1 MTDAEKSQAIKRHL
15 AVLGLKQKDV
25 ADILGVTRVTVS
37 NLINQP
43 RFGKKT
49 AYAWHSAFGF
59 SVDFL
64 VNGTGPTLS
73 SDAVREPGSITQN
86 ITGNSGIAVQQA
98 GVQGCTRVQA
108 QAPAQTKAGAND
120 SYFARLRL
128 RLPYA
133 LTLYCARHTWG
144 TVARSAMCRID
155 KSVVHEALCH
165 VDGSMRV
172 TDIYAEKDWSV
183 IWDANAKV
191 VGLFFP

>member
-64 VNGTGPTLS
+64 VNGTGPVLS
-73 SDAVREPGSITQN
+73 SDAVREPGTITQN
-86 ITGNSGIAVQQA
+86 ITGNSGIAVQQTGGTTNA
-98 GVQGCTRVQA
+98 ATGKEAPVQTEGGSATE
-108 QAPAQTKAGAND
+108 G
-120 SYFARLRL
+120 YFARL
-128 RLPYA
+128 
-133 LTLYCARHTWG
+133 
-144 TVARSAMCRID
+144 CRELLQHIID
-155 KSVVHEALCH
+155 KDDEICCLKEEIQRIRQQEGRS
-165 VDGSMRV
+165 D
-172 TDIYAEKDWSV
+172 
-183 IWDANAKV
+183 DA
-191 VGLFFP
+191 

>member
-15 AVLGLKQKDV
+15 AVLGLKQKKDV

-64 VNGTGPTLS
+64 VNGTGPVLS

-86 ITGNSGIAVQQA
+86 ITGNSGINRMTLTKLLASPEDGTAEVAVKA
-98 GVQGCTRVQA
+98 SWLAAICLRYHVSPAFLLLGSGPMFCGEGCPLNRRGQ
-108 QAPAQTKAGAND
+108 
-120 SYFARLRL
+120 
-128 RLPYA
+128 
-133 LTLYCARHTWG
+133 
-144 TVARSAMCRID
+144 
-155 KSVVHEALCH
+155 
-165 VDGSMRV
+165 
-172 TDIYAEKDWSV
+172 
-183 IWDANAKV
+183 
-191 VGLFFP
+191 

>member
-64 VNGTGPTLS
+64 VNGTGPVLS
-73 SDAVREPGSITQN
+73 SDAVREPGTITQN
-86 ITGNSGIAVQQA
+86 ITGNSGIAVQQTGGTTNA
-98 GVQGCTRVQA
+98 ATGKEAPVQTEGGSATE
-108 QAPAQTKAGAND
+108 G
-120 SYFARLRL
+120 YFARL
-128 RLPYA
+128 
-133 LTLYCARHTWG
+133 
-144 TVARSAMCRID
+144 CRELLQHIID
-155 KSVVHEALCH
+155 KDDEICCLKEEIQRIRQQEERSN
-165 VDGSMRV
+165 
-172 TDIYAEKDWSV
+172 
-183 IWDANAKV
+183 DA
-191 VGLFFP
+191 

>member
-64 VNGTGPTLS
+64 VNGTGPVLS

-86 ITGNSGIAVQQA
+86 ITGNSGIAVHQTGGTTNA
-98 GVQGCTRVQA
+98 ATGKEAPVQTEGGSATE
-108 QAPAQTKAGAND
+108 G
-120 SYFARLRL
+120 YFARL
-128 RLPYA
+128 
-133 LTLYCARHTWG
+133 
-144 TVARSAMCRID
+144 CRELLQHIID
-155 KSVVHEALCH
+155 KDDEICCLKEEIQRIRQQEGRS
-165 VDGSMRV
+165 D
-172 TDIYAEKDWSV
+172 
-183 IWDANAKV
+183 DA
-191 VGLFFP
+191 

>member
-98 GVQGCTRVQA
+98 GVQGCTRVQT

-120 SYFARLRL
+120 SYFARLCSELLQR
-128 RLPYA
+128 
-133 LTLYCARHTWG
+133 
-144 TVARSAMCRID
+144 VID
-155 KSVVHEALCH
+155 KDNEIQALRNEISRMKNEGPGH
-165 VDGSMRV
+165 
-172 TDIYAEKDWSV
+172 
-183 IWDANAKV
+183 ANQDSK
-191 VGLFFP
+191 

>member
-64 VNGTGPTLS
+64 VNGTGPVLS

-86 ITGNSGIAVQQA
+86 ITGNSGIAVQQTGGTTNA
-98 GVQGCTRVQA
+98 ATGKEAPVQTEGGSATE
-108 QAPAQTKAGAND
+108 G
-120 SYFARLRL
+120 YFARL
-128 RLPYA
+128 
-133 LTLYCARHTWG
+133 
-144 TVARSAMCRID
+144 CRELLQHIID
-155 KSVVHEALCH
+155 KDDEICCLKEEIQRIRQQEGRSN
-165 VDGSMRV
+165 
-172 TDIYAEKDWSV
+172 
-183 IWDANAKV
+183 DA
-191 VGLFFP
+191 

>member
-1 MTDAEKSQAIKRHL
+1 MTDSEKSQAIKRHL

-86 ITGNSGIAVQQA
+86 ITGNSGIAVQQTGGTTNAAA
-98 GVQGCTRVQA
+98 GKDAPVQTEGGSVTE
-108 QAPAQTKAGAND
+108 G
-120 SYFARLRL
+120 YFARLCSELLQR
-128 RLPYA
+128 
-133 LTLYCARHTWG
+133 
-144 TVARSAMCRID
+144 VID
-155 KSVVHEALCH
+155 KDNEIQALRNEISRMKNEEP
-165 VDGSMRV
+165 GQ
-172 TDIYAEKDWSV
+172 
-183 IWDANAKV
+183 ANQDSK
-191 VGLFFP
+191 

>member
-64 VNGTGPTLS
+64 VNGTGPVLS
-73 SDAVREPGSITQN
+73 SDAVREPGTITQN
-86 ITGNSGIAVQQA
+86 ITGNSGIAVQQTGGTTNA
-98 GVQGCTRVQA
+98 ATGKEAPVQTEGGSATE
-108 QAPAQTKAGAND
+108 G
-120 SYFARLRL
+120 YFARL
-128 RLPYA
+128 
-133 LTLYCARHTWG
+133 
-144 TVARSAMCRID
+144 CRELLQHIID
-155 KSVVHEALCH
+155 KDDEICCLKEEIQRIRQQEGRSN
-165 VDGSMRV
+165 
-172 TDIYAEKDWSV
+172 
-183 IWDANAKV
+183 DA
-191 VGLFFP
+191 

>member
-64 VNGTGPTLS
+64 VNGTGPVLS

-86 ITGNSGIAVQQA
+86 ITGNSGIAVQQTGGTTNA
-98 GVQGCTRVQA
+98 ATGKEAPVQTEGGSATE
-108 QAPAQTKAGAND
+108 G
-120 SYFARLRL
+120 YFARL
-128 RLPYA
+128 
-133 LTLYCARHTWG
+133 
-144 TVARSAMCRID
+144 CRELLQHIID
-155 KSVVHEALCH
+155 KDDEICCLKEEIQRIRQQEGRS
-165 VDGSMRV
+165 D
-172 TDIYAEKDWSV
+172 
-183 IWDANAKV
+183 DA
-191 VGLFFP
+191 

>member
-98 GVQGCTRVQA
+98 GLQGCTRVQA
-108 QAPAQTKAGAND
+108 QAPAHTKAGAND
-120 SYFARLRL
+120 SYFARLCSELLQR
-128 RLPYA
+128 
-133 LTLYCARHTWG
+133 
-144 TVARSAMCRID
+144 VID
-155 KSVVHEALCH
+155 KDNEIQALRNEISRMKNEGPGH
-165 VDGSMRV
+165 
-172 TDIYAEKDWSV
+172 
-183 IWDANAKV
+183 ANQDSK
-191 VGLFFP
+191 

>member
-64 VNGTGPTLS
+64 VNGTGPVLS
-73 SDAVREPGSITQN
+73 SDAAREPGSITQN
-86 ITGNSGIAVQQA
+86 ITGNSGIAVQQTGGTTNA
-98 GVQGCTRVQA
+98 ATGKDAPVQTEGGSATE
-108 QAPAQTKAGAND
+108 G
-120 SYFARLRL
+120 YFARL
-128 RLPYA
+128 
-133 LTLYCARHTWG
+133 
-144 TVARSAMCRID
+144 CRELLQHIID
-155 KSVVHEALCH
+155 KDDEICCLKEEIQRIRQQEGRSN
-165 VDGSMRV
+165 
-172 TDIYAEKDWSV
+172 
-183 IWDANAKV
+183 DA
-191 VGLFFP
+191 